1 MDSGGWYEQ
10 PVSPASASDAP
21 ISFKKGRRSEPS
33 SHSEACCGN
42 SRWSSSSNSSVPESS
57 SRLCQYSRPRLFS
70 SFARTPSMETGRLRI
85 WYSSGKVS
93 LMCILLILS
102 ALPVARRAARQRG
115 RVADA
120 VLALEPEPQL
130 AALGRQVLAEAVLR
144 VGGHAVGRVAPD
156 V

>member
-1 MDSGGWYEQ
+1 MVSGGWYEQ
-10 PVSPASASDAP
+10 PVSPASARDAP
-21 ISFKKGRRSEPS
+21 ISLRNVRRSAPS

-42 SRWSSSSNSSVPESS
+42 SWCRSSSNSRVPASS

-102 ALPVARRAARQRG
+102 ALPVARRAARDGG

-120 VLALEPEPQL
+120 VLTLQVPPEPD
-130 AALGRQVLAEAVLR
+130 AALRQILAEAVLR
-144 VGGHAVGRVAPD
+144 VGRHARLL
-156 V
+156 